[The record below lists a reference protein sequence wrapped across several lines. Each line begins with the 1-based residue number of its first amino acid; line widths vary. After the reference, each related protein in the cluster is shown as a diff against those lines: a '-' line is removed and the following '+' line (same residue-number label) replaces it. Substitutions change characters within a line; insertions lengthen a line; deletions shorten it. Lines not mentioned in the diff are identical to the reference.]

1 MPCKQLLLLFNKRK
15 AEIDPQ
21 LQTEQ
26 IKIEFVI

>member
-1 MPCKQLLLLFNKRK
+1 MPCKQQLLFNKRN